1 MHNLKKLDTVQ
12 TNQILGNIDL
22 AFHTVWQ
29 PQIHGIWGWLC
40 RFWSLAIPK
49 LRLRLPPEIEPFRK
63 SLVLLVVIAV
73 AATLIAGCDSKPAG
87 ESSTAES
94 TKAAP
99 AGDLKKDY
107 KDIKVGVSMYTLGA
121 PYFYAQ
127 VNAAK
132 KKAAEYGMQFIST
145 EARDDMVKQL
155 ADVEDMLTQGIDL
168 LILNPKDPQGLI
180 PATRT
185 ATKAGVPVIVID
197 SSIDPAADFITTV
210 QSNNLANG
218 ELIGEWL
225 VKKMEGAYIKI
236 GLLSGVQGNPVGK
249 ERRQGV
255 FRGIIEQQLRSTAS
269 MGFEIVA
276 QGWGNWSHEGG
287 LKAMEDMIVAHPEM
301 NVMLAEN
308 DSMALGAIEAIK
320 EAGRQDDILVLAC
333 ADGQK
338 EALELIKKGE
348 YGATGMNNPVLIA
361 ETAIEIGLKV
371 LAGETNFPKKSYTPA
386 VCITKKNVDKY
397 YDPDAVF

>member
-1 MHNLKKLDTVQ
+1 MQN
-12 TNQILGNIDL
+12 
-22 AFHTVWQ
+22 
-29 PQIHGIWGWLC
+29 
-40 RFWSLAIPK
+40 
-49 LRLRLPPEIEPFRK
+49 FRK
-63 SLVLLVVIAV
+63 SLVLLMVIAIT
-73 AATLIAGCDSKPAG
+73 AALLAGCDSKPAE
-87 ESSTAES
+87 ESSASKS
-94 TKAAP
+94 TKSAP
-99 AGDLKKDY
+99 AAGLKKDY

-132 KKAAEYGMQFIST
+132 NKAAEYGMQFIST

-168 LILNPKDPQGLI
+168 LILNPKDPQGII
-180 PATRT
+180 PATKA

-197 SSIDPAADFITTV
+197 SSIDPAADFVTTV

-225 VKKMEGAYIKI
+225 VKKMKGEYIKM

-255 FRGIIEQQLRSTAS
+255 FRGIIEQQLRSRAS
-269 MGFEIVA
+269 MGFEIVT

-308 DSMALGAIEAIK
+308 DSMALGAMEAIK
-320 EAGRQDDILVLAC
+320 EAGRGDDILVLAC

-371 LAGETNFPKKSYTPA
+371 LAGETNFPKKTYTIA
-386 VCITKKNVDKY
+386 VCISKENVDKY
-397 YDPDAVF
+397 YDPEAVF